1 VAPQGIGKPV
11 RRREDS
17 RLLTGAGNYADDA
30 SLPSQAYAYMVRSRR
45 TRMPGSPASM
55 PGRFGTTIRAARG
68 DGGERL

>member
-17 RLLTGAGNYADDA
+17 RFLTGAGNYADDM
-30 SLPSQAYAYMVRSRR
+30 SLPSQAYAYMVR
-45 TRMPGSPASM
+45 SPASM